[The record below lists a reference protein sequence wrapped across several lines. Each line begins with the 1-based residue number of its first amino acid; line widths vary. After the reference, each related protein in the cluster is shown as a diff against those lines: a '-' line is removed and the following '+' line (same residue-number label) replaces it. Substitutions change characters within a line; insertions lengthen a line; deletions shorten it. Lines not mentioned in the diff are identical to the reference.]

1 MVYDVLRRVDV
12 GVPEITP
19 VVVEKLSPA
28 VLKAGEIE

>member
-1 MVYDVLRRVDV
+1 VYCVLDKVAV

-19 VVVEKLSPA
+19 VLVEKLSPA